1 MNGPTEKI
9 LESITDAFVAVDRQ
23 WRFTY
28 LNDQALGVLHRARE
42 ELLGKNMWEEF
53 PDAVELPAYREY
65 HRAVAS
71 GSAVHFEEFNPW
83 LGVWV
88 EIHAYPS
95 EDGLSIY
102 FRDITE
108 RKRAEKEVETRAHQQ
123 AIIAELGLRA
133 LANDDLQSFMGDAVA
148 LVAQTLE
155 GQYTKIVELLPGGEE
170 LLVRAGV
177 GWKEG
182 VVGNATEEAGLDSQ
196 AGYTLHS
203 EEPVVME
210 DLSAETRFR
219 PSALLREHGVVSGMS
234 VVIHGRDVPFG
245 VLGAHTQ
252 NRRSFSEDDVIFLQ
266 AAANV
271 IAMRVEREEADKK
284 VREVREVERSRIA
297 RDLHDEALQ
306 DLTDALVEARLFRE
320 ESAQKPESAG
330 RLGRLIA
337 ALERVTPRLRSAIFD
352 LSLGGDQEKP
362 FSELLES
369 LVGLHREMAPE
380 GLYIRLDLRDGV
392 LEGPL
397 GETGREL
404 LRIIGE
410 ALTNARRHSEASN
423 VLVSVSTSEDGKRL
437 WAEVSDDGRGF
448 EPAEESSAAAATR
461 GMGTRGMHERARLLG
476 GELKIESEPG
486 QGTKVSFELPLDEE
500 REDEPQQQ

>member
-1 MNGPTEKI
+1 MNRPTEMI
-9 LESITDAFVAVDRQ
+9 LESITDAFVAVDRE

-28 LNDQALGVLHRARE
+28 LNEQALVVLHRARE

-65 HRAVAS
+65 HRAMAS
-71 GSAVHFEEFNPW
+71 GSTVRFEEFNPS

-88 EIHAYPS
+88 QIHAYPS

-133 LANDDLQSFMGDAVA
+133 LADDDLQAVMDAAVA
-148 LVAQTLE
+148 LVAQTLQV
-155 GQYTKIVELLPGGEE
+155 QYTKIVERLPGGEE
-170 LLVRAGV
+170 LLMRAGV

-210 DLSAETRFR
+210 DLSAEKRFR
-219 PSALLREHGVVSGMS
+219 PSALLQEHGVVSGMS
-234 VVIHGRDVPFG
+234 VVIHGRDGPFG

-252 NRRSFSEDDVIFLQ
+252 SRRSFSDDDVIFLQ

-271 IAMRVEREEADKK
+271 LAMRVEREGADKK
-284 VREVREVERSRIA
+284 LREVREAERSRIA

-320 ESAQKPESAG
+320 ESAERPESAG

-337 ALERVTPRLRSAIFD
+337 ALERVTPRLRSAIYD
-352 LSLGGDQEKP
+352 LSLEGDQEKP

-380 GLYIRLDLRDGV
+380 GLDIRLDLRDGV

-448 EPAEESSAAAATR
+448 EPAEEPSAAATTR
-461 GMGTRGMHERARLLG
+461 GMGTRGMRKRARLLG
-476 GELKIESEPG
+476 GDLKIESEPG
-486 QGTKVSFELPLDEE
+486 QGTKVSFAMPLDEK
-500 REDEPQQQ
+500 REDEPQ

>member
-1 MNGPTEKI
+1 MNKPTEKI
-9 LESITDAFVAVDRQ
+9 LESITDAFVAVDRE

-28 LNDQALGVLHRARE
+28 LNDRALVILHRARE

-65 HRAVAS
+65 HRAMAL
-71 GSAVHFEEFNPW
+71 GSTVHFEEFNPS

-88 EIHAYPS
+88 EINAYPS

-108 RKRAEKEVETRAHQQ
+108 RKRAEKEVQTRAHQQ
-123 AIIAELGLRA
+123 AIIAELSLRA
-133 LANDDLQSFMGDAVA
+133 LANDDLQSVMDDAVA
-148 LVAQTLE
+148 LVAQTLQV
-155 GQYTKIVELLPGGEE
+155 QYTKIVELLPGGEE
-170 LLVRAGV
+170 LLMRAGV

-219 PSALLREHGVVSGMS
+219 PSALLQEHEVVSGMT
-234 VVIHGRDVPFG
+234 VVIHGRDGPFG

-252 NRRSFSEDDVIFLQ
+252 SRRSFSDDDVIFLQ
-266 AAANV
+266 AVANV
-271 IAMRVEREEADKK
+271 FAMRVEREESEKK
-284 VREVREVERSRIA
+284 LHEVREAERSRIA

-306 DLTDALVEARLFRE
+306 DLTDALIEARLFRE
-320 ESAQKPESAG
+320 ESAERPKSAG

-337 ALERVTPRLRSAIFD
+337 ALERVTPRLRSAIYD
-352 LSLGGDQEKP
+352 LSLEGEQEKP

-369 LVGLHREMAPE
+369 LVKLHREMAPE
-380 GLYIRLDLRDGV
+380 GLDIRLDLRDGV
-392 LEGPL
+392 LGGPL
-397 GETGREL
+397 RETGREL

-423 VLVSVSTSEDGKRL
+423 VLISVSTSEDGKRL
-437 WAEVSDDGRGF
+437 WAEVSDDGLGF
-448 EPAEESSAAAATR
+448 DLAEEPSAAAATR
-461 GMGTRGMHERARLLG
+461 GMGTGGMCERARLLG
-476 GELKIESEPG
+476 GDLKIESEPAW
-486 QGTKVSFELPLDEE
+486 GTKVSFEMSLDEK
-500 REDEPQQQ
+500 REDEPQ

>member
-1 MNGPTEKI
+1 
-9 LESITDAFVAVDRQ
+9 VA
-23 WRFTY
+23 T
-28 LNDQALGVLHRARE
+28 LGRL
-42 ELLGKNMWEEF
+42 
-53 PDAVELPAYREY
+53 
-65 HRAVAS
+65 
-71 GSAVHFEEFNPW
+71 
-83 LGVWV
+83 
-88 EIHAYPS
+88 
-95 EDGLSIY
+95 
-102 FRDITE
+102 
-108 RKRAEKEVETRAHQQ
+108 
-123 AIIAELGLRA
+123 A
-133 LANDDLQSFMGDAVA
+133 LASDDLQALIDRTARLLATTLACECAAV
-148 LVAQTLE
+148 LE
-155 GQYTKIVELLPGGEE
+155 LKPDGRSLLP
-170 LLVRAGV
+170 RAGV
-177 GWKEG
+177 GWG
-182 VVGNATEEAGLDSQ
+182 DGAAGRAGPSAGLDSQ

-234 VVIHGRDVPFG
+234 VVIHGRDGPFG

-252 NRRSFSEDDVIFLQ
+252 SRRSFSEDDVIFLQ

-284 VREVREVERSRIA
+284 LREVREVERSRIA

-320 ESAQKPESAG
+320 ESAERPESTG

-380 GLYIRLDLRDGV
+380 GLDIRLDLRDGV

-437 WAEVSDDGRGF
+437 WAEVSDDRRGF
-448 EPAEESSAAAATR
+448 EPAEESSAAATR
-461 GMGTRGMHERARLLG
+461 GMGTRGMRERARLLG
-476 GELKIESEPG
+476 GELKIESDPG